1 MLYLEGESQMLRLGI
16 SGVMGRMGRTIANLA
31 SEDPSIE
38 ITAGIESPDCA
49 HLHNTVGELINKDIQ
64 APITSDLSKVIDR
77 VDVLIDFA
85 ANQEAVLGHLRMLAA
100 DKEKKAAVVGTT
112 GFTEYQIQEIKELSK
127 DIPIVLAPNMSIG
140 VNLLFKLVEIA
151 AKVLKDK
158 GFDIEVVEMHHRF
171 KKDAPS
177 GTAMKIVDI
186 LKKETGIEKVVFGR
200 EGITGERSN
209 NEIGVFALRG
219 GDVVGDHTVI
229 FAAMG
234 ERLELTHKASSRDIF
249 AKGAITA
256 AKWVKDKPAGL
267 YDMADVLGLNEQ
279 TGK

>member
-1 MLYLEGESQMLRLGI
+1 MLRLGI

-31 SEDPSIE
+31 SQDSDIT

-49 HLHNTVGELINKDIQ
+49 HLHNTVGELINKDIP
-64 APITSDLSKVIDR
+64 APITPDLAQLIDSI
-77 VDVLIDFA
+77 DVLIDFS
-85 ANQEAVLGHLRMLAA
+85 ANQEAVLGHLRILAA
-100 DKEKKAAVVGTT
+100 DKEKKAAVIGTT
-112 GFTEYQIQEIKELSK
+112 GFNDYQIQEIEEISK

-140 VNLLFKLVEIA
+140 VNLLFKLVETA

-158 GFDIEVVEMHHRF
+158 GFDIEVVEMHHRY

-177 GTAMKIVDI
+177 GTAMKLVDI
-186 LKKETGIEKVVFGR
+186 LKKETGIEKVVYGR

-209 NEIGVFALRG
+209 KEIGVFALRG

-229 FAAMG
+229 FAATG
-234 ERLELTHKASSRDIF
+234 ERIELTHKASSREIF

-267 YDMADVLGLNEQ
+267 YDMLDVLNL
-279 TGK
+279 K